1 MSLRFFFTGLWAAT
15 QFVAWRVAYHPSLG
29 PNLHGVY
36 PPWDILVWWR
46 QGGYDAF
53 PDLFLAGGSAGTGIT
68 AVMLIFSLL
77 NRQLLQTQ
85 VELWKRYTVQ
95 HVGRAEKTLKKLDF
109 LKMKVCSSEAGKIRK
124 QERVII
130 FVLRETFIFWP
141 FAPTRSGKGVCL
153 VLPTLLT
160 WMESCVV
167 TDIKGELWALTAG
180 WRQKY
185 AKQRTLRFDPASPY
199 GSIKWNPLD
208 EVRLGTEFE
217 TGDVQNLAGTLVD
230 PTGKGLEDTGS
241 SAHFNKLARSL
252 LVGIIIHAL
261 YKREK
266 TGEIASLDEID
277 IILQGKVQDDSYWE
291 GLKNTNI

>member
-1 MSLRFFFTGLWAAT
+1 MQSALPALARPVMSLRFFFTGLWAAT

-68 AVMLIFSLL
+68 AVMLIFFIIK
-77 NRQLLQTQ
+77 QT
-85 VELWKRYTVQ
+85 VATNTVQ

-141 FAPTRSGKGVCL
+141 LLPRAQEKGFAL
-153 VLPTLLT
+153 F
-160 WMESCVV
+160 
-167 TDIKGELWALTAG
+167 
-180 WRQKY
+180 Y
-185 AKQRTLRFDPASPY
+185 
-199 GSIKWNPLD
+199 PLC
-208 EVRLGTEFE
+208 
-217 TGDVQNLAGTLVD
+217 
-230 PTGKGLEDTGS
+230 
-241 SAHFNKLARSL
+241 
-252 LVGIIIHAL
+252 
-261 YKREK
+261 
-266 TGEIASLDEID
+266 
-277 IILQGKVQDDSYWE
+277 
-291 GLKNTNI
+291 